1 MQARCSLAGNLY
13 NDFHLLLFGGSW
25 DRETGLSRLSPW
37 TASCAPPPLPRV
49 PRVLPLHSTFATGIA
64 KGVSRGISQK
74 RNRSRQGGGASGGR
88 LRLAPPRSRP
98 RSPSRFL
105 YLGGGIAPPPFHSPS
120 RWPLLVPSVE
130 SGGLRESLET
140 TRCLADPRPLT
151 SNSLTLAT
159 LPLLLPPFQ
168 DAIQVRDATCPRD
181 SDGGVSSSL
190 RESDFFGCRYFFVF
204 LDSI

>member
-37 TASCAPPPLPRV
+37 TASCAPPPPLPRV

-64 KGVSRGISQK
+64 KGVSRGISQN

-105 YLGGGIAPPPFHSPS
+105 YLGGGIAPPAFPLSASVALARAVSRVRRTPRIARDDLMPRRPAPVDLQFVDSRYSPATFTA
-120 RWPLLVPSVE
+120 VP
-130 SGGLRESLET
+130 
-140 TRCLADPRPLT
+140 RCDT
-151 SNSLTLAT
+151 SS
-159 LPLLLPPFQ
+159 
-168 DAIQVRDATCPRD
+168 
-181 SDGGVSSSL
+181 
-190 RESDFFGCRYFFVF
+190 
-204 LDSI
+204 

>member
-1 MQARCSLAGNLY
+1 MGYRFASMQARCKLDARWPGTSTTISTYFFSGEVGIERQGCLASLLGQ
-13 NDFHLLLFGGSW
+13 
-25 DRETGLSRLSPW
+25 
-37 TASCAPPPLPRV
+37 PPSLPRV

-105 YLGGGIAPPPFHSPS
+105 YLGGGIAPPPFHSPP

-151 SNSLTLAT
+151 SNSLTRAT
-159 LPLLLPPFQ
+159 LPLLLPRC
-168 DAIQVRDATCPRD
+168 DT
-181 SDGGVSSSL
+181 SS
-190 RESDFFGCRYFFVF
+190 
-204 LDSI
+204 

>member
-37 TASCAPPPLPRV
+37 TASCAPPPPLPRV

-64 KGVSRGISQK
+64 KGVSRGISQN

-105 YLGGGIAPPPFHSPS
+105 YLGGGIAPPRLSTLRLGGPCSCRQSSPEDSANRS
-120 RWPLLVPSVE
+120 RRPDASP
-130 SGGLRESLET
+130 
-140 TRCLADPRPLT
+140 TRAR
-151 SNSLTLAT
+151 
-159 LPLLLPPFQ
+159 
-168 DAIQVRDATCPRD
+168 
-181 SDGGVSSSL
+181 
-190 RESDFFGCRYFFVF
+190 
-204 LDSI
+204 